1 MEKFSKTIFINV
13 GKNIVT
19 QNFYFI
25 KKKSSGIEKK
35 KCNFNLITVSPKIN
49 VSHLNYSITIMNLI
63 GRHLKKTMSDIPVQH
78 ALIQ

>member
-25 KKKSSGIEKK
+25 KKKVQVLKKK

>member
-19 QNFYFI
+19 QNFYFFFFL
-25 KKKSSGIEKK
+25 KVQVLKK

>member
-1 MEKFSKTIFINV
+1 MEIFSKTIFINV

-25 KKKSSGIEKK
+25 KKKVQVLKK
-35 KCNFNLITVSPKIN
+35 KKLNFNLITVSPKIN